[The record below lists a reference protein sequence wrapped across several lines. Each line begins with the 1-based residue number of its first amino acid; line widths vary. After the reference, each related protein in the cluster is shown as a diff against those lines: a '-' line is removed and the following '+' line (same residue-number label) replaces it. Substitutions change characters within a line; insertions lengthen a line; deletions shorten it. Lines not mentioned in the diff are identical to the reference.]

1 MSTIKVEEVARYSA
15 PKIGDYIKVLDYQC
29 TKNNSTWPWPRYARM
44 YEIDKLCYLDTQGGW
59 DKLSSVKYEKL
70 LPGTKILITV

>member
-1 MSTIKVEEVARYSA
+1 MLVIPATRKLETILKFLIINVQ
-15 PKIGDYIKVLDYQC
+15 KTTL
-29 TKNNSTWPWPRYARM
+29 TWPRYARM